1 MSDSPGQVSSVLN
14 LPNGKCCFFGK
25 FKLRRDCNQ
34 FCESKRVLGS
44 VEITCGLAH
53 ASYSLPEWQ
62 AVKRTFFAPCFL
74 YLSGSYWFLNFLIKS
89 CSSLNISASLQIIS
103 CSFSGTFVTNVVYLQ
118 VPKEYQSPLCS
129 PPIKYH
135 QADMGHPSE
144 GFKVQDLSVIYCIY
158 SSFLFLSLFCS
169 MHPFPKW

>member
-1 MSDSPGQVSSVLN
+1 MTGCKTDFLCTLFSVSVRIILISE
-14 LPNGKCCFFGK
+14 F
-25 FKLRRDCNQ
+25 
-34 FCESKRVLGS
+34 
-44 VEITCGLAH
+44 
-53 ASYSLPEWQ
+53 
-62 AVKRTFFAPCFL
+62 
-74 YLSGSYWFLNFLIKS
+74 FLIKL

-103 CSFSGTFVTNVVYLQ
+103 CSFSGTFVTNLVYLQ

-129 PPIKYH
+129 PPFKYH

-144 GFKVQDLSVIYCIY
+144 GFKVQDLSVIYCIH